1 MEPAVIRSA
10 RDDDIDRMV
19 ELLEHGSLVEGREDP
34 DDRPAYRS
42 ALAEIQS
49 TPGCDVLVAE
59 TDGVVVG
66 MCQVMVF
73 RHLQHHGGRCAEIES
88 LHVHPDVRSRGIGGQ
103 LLAAA
108 VLSAHRA
115 GCYRVQL
122 TSNSQ
127 RTDAHRFYL
136 RHGFDD
142 SHVGFKLVTPPGP
155 PGTDDGEG
163 PTAPRR

>member
-73 RHLQHHGGRCAEIES
+73 RHLNTTEAGVPKS
-88 LHVHPDVRSRGIGGQ
+88 NRSMSIPM
-103 LLAAA
+103 
-108 VLSAHRA
+108 SAPA
-115 GCYRVQL
+115 GSVASY
-122 TSNSQ
+122 S
-127 RTDAHRFYL
+127 
-136 RHGFDD
+136 
-142 SHVGFKLVTPPGP
+142 PPP
-155 PGTDDGEG
+155 S
-163 PTAPRR
+163 